1 MTFFWVSVPSV
12 RVSVTVLV
20 LVWMP
25 STMPEVVAVTVF
37 ATSRTVSM
45 VCLTVFLPFS
55 STSVMV
61 LMSFRT
67 PSTIWREVSVMTCFC
82 CFLPLDKVS
91 LTVSTVRVTPSLT
104 VVVLSEMDLTTSAVA
119 FLALDA
125 AFLPE
130 VFTAAAAEPADLV
143 TVAAA
148 ALAAAA
154 SSLACWMRWLC
165 RS

>member
-1 MTFFWVSVPSV
+1 
-12 RVSVTVLV
+12 
-20 LVWMP
+20 MP

-37 ATSRTVSM
+37 TTSRTVSM

-104 VVVLSEMDLTTSAVA
+104 VVVLSEMDLTTSAVVC
-119 FLALDA
+119 LALDA

-130 VFTAAAAEPADLV
+130 ALTADAALPADWEMVSAAFWLSAAAAFASFWRSVQLLLLMPLPAS
-143 TVAAA
+143 
-148 ALAAAA
+148 A
-154 SSLACWMRWLC
+154 S
-165 RS
+165 

>member
-1 MTFFWVSVPSV
+1 MPSV
-12 RVSVTVLV
+12 RISVTVLV
-20 LVWMP
+20 LVSMP

-82 CFLPLDKVS
+82 WVLPLDKVS
-91 LTVSTVRVTPSLT
+91 VMFSVVRVILPSIS
-104 VVVLSEMDLTTSAVA
+104 VVVSEMDLTTSAVA

-148 ALAAAA
+148 ALAAVA

>member
-20 LVWMP
+20 LVSMP

-82 CFLPLDKVS
+82 WVLPLDKVS
-91 LTVSTVRVTPSLT
+91 VMFSVVRVILPSIS
-104 VVVLSEMDLTTSAVA
+104 VVLSEMDLTTSAVVC
-119 FLALDA
+119 LALEA

-154 SSLACWMRWLC
+154 SSLACWMR
-165 RS
+165 S

>member
-1 MTFFWVSVPSV
+1 
-12 RVSVTVLV
+12 
-20 LVWMP
+20 
-25 STMPEVVAVTVF
+25 
-37 ATSRTVSM
+37 
-45 VCLTVFLPFS
+45 
-55 STSVMV
+55 
-61 LMSFRT
+61 
-67 PSTIWREVSVMTCFC
+67 MTCFC

-154 SSLACWMRWLC
+154 SSLACWMR
-165 RS
+165 S

>member
-20 LVWMP
+20 LVSMP

-61 LMSFRT
+61 LMSLST

-82 CFLPLDKVS
+82 WVLPLDKVS
-91 LTVSTVRVTPSLT
+91 VMFSVVRVILPSIS
-104 VVVLSEMDLTTSAVA
+104 VVVSEMDLTTSAAASFVALLA
-119 FLALDA
+119 FLA
-125 AFLPE
+125 P
-130 VFTAAAAEPADLV
+130 
-143 TVAAA
+143 
-148 ALAAAA
+148 LAMAG
-154 SSLACWMRWLC
+154 
-165 RS
+165 